1 MQAWLYAGFKTEKRN
16 YKNKIVKN
24 FTTVLKIAPAFL
36 LASTVMHAQTKDSA
50 TKEKKIEEVVL
61 IGYGA
66 KKKSDLTG
74 SVTAVSEKD
83 FNKGAIVSADQL
95 INGKAPGV
103 RITSDG
109 GAPDSKPNIRIR
121 GGASL
126 TANNNPLIVIDGVPL
141 DSSNPAGVSNPL
153 SLVNPNDIESF
164 SILKDA
170 SATAIYGSRA
180 SNGVIIITTKKGSSG
195 RMRINYSG
203 NISIGKVTKTIDVMD
218 GPTFEKFINEYNPAY
233 ASMLG
238 VMENGKQV
246 MHNTNWQDAIF
257 RTSVSTDHNLS
268 IRSNLF
274 KSIPARFSFGYN
286 NTQGIV
292 KTNDY
297 DRYTASMKLTPTLF
311 DNHLKVD
318 INIKNI
324 FSNKNTIDA
333 DGAIGAA
340 ITADPTKPIYNPDG
354 SYYQTFNG
362 YVMAGARNPVAIL
375 MQRTRPE
382 KVQKFLGNVELDYKM
397 HFLPDLRAVVNLGA
411 ESSYAKIREVYGDNA
426 LQSYRTVYQNNTA
439 VGGVYNPGLNYG
451 EEQNIF
457 NKLLDAYL
465 VYGKKYDDNFISKF
479 DIQGGYSYQ
488 NFDNKGSKQLFN
500 MDDPSGI
507 RQESPY
513 NKYINNYRNVL
524 NIQSFF
530 GRANIDIQNK
540 YLFTLSYRA
549 DGSSLFPS
557 NKRWGHFPAAAF
569 AWKINDEKWMEN
581 SGFSELKLR
590 LGWGKTGQ
598 QDITGSAGFYPYNP
612 LYEIGDTRYFYF
624 PRTILPNGAIIPEL
638 FTALPYNPYLTW
650 EKTTTYNAGVD
661 FGTKN
666 RRISGSIEYYYRKTT
681 DLLARVPFPSGQ
693 MLSNEFIDNV
703 GSLTNK
709 GFEASF
715 NVNPL
720 KSQVFNWDINGNIAY
735 NIGTVDDLKGRDKV
749 GANESSLA
757 FAGTGVLLAYHAVGQ
772 QPYSAWVYKQAY
784 DSNGRVI
791 PGAFVDQNGDGII
804 NDADK
809 SFVPL
814 RPKWTFGFGTSVNYK
829 NFDLSASF
837 RGQIGGKV
845 YYAAR
850 VNRGYTEA
858 SNPVNSNSLFN
869 VLNFYDGAADP
880 RFKTKG
886 DAEGLSDYNLH
897 DATFL
902 RCENITL
909 GYKFDKLFKGTSLRI
924 YGAVNNAFVITNK
937 YVGQDPENFNAIDA
951 NFYPRPRIYTFGVNL
966 DF

>member
-1 MQAWLYAGFKTEKRN
+1 MR
-16 YKNKIVKN
+16 N

-36 LASTVMHAQTKDSA
+36 LASSMMHAQTKDST

-95 INGKAPGV
+95 IAGKAPGV
-103 RITSDG
+103 RITSSG
-109 GAPDSKPNIRIR
+109 GAPDSAPNIRIR

-126 TANNNPLIVIDGVPL
+126 TANNNPLIVIDGIPL

-180 SNGVIIITTKKGSSG
+180 SNGVIIITTKKGTSG
-195 RMRINYSG
+195 KMRINYSG
-203 NISIGKVTKTIDVMD
+203 NISIGKVTKTLDVMD
-218 GPTFEKFINEYNPAY
+218 GPTFEKFINEYNPTFS
-233 ASMLG
+233 SMLG
-238 VMENGKQV
+238 VTENGQQK
-246 MHNTNWQDAIF
+246 MYNTNWQDEIF

-274 KSIPARFSFGYN
+274 KSMPARFSLGYN
-286 NTQGIV
+286 NTQGLV

-297 DRYTASMKLTPTLF
+297 DRYTASFKLTPTFL

-318 INIKNI
+318 INVKNI
-324 FSNKNTIDA
+324 ISKKNTIDEG
-333 DGAIGAA
+333 GAIGGA
-340 ITADPTKPIYNPDG
+340 ITADPTKPVYNEDG

-362 YVMAGARNPVAIL
+362 YLMTGATNPLAVL
-375 MQRTRPE
+375 TQRTRPE

-397 HFLPDLRAVVNLGA
+397 HFLPDLRAVLNLGA
-411 ESSYAKIREVYGDNA
+411 ESSHAEIRELYANNA
-426 LQSYRTVYQNNTA
+426 LQSYRTVYENSVP
-439 VGGVYNPGLNYG
+439 VGGIYNPGLNYG
-451 EEQNIF
+451 EDQNIF
-457 NKLLDAYL
+457 NRLLDAYL
-465 VYGKKYDDNFISKF
+465 VYSKNYGDKFISKF

-488 NFDNKGSKQLFN
+488 NFDNKGTKQLFN
-500 MDDPSGI
+500 TDSPTGV

-513 NKYINNYRNVL
+513 SKYANNYRNVL

-530 GRANIDIQNK
+530 GRANIDIENK

-549 DGSSLFPS
+549 DGSSLFPT
-557 NKRWGHFPAAAF
+557 NNRWGHFPAAAF
-569 AWKINDEKWMEN
+569 AWKVNDEKWMQN

-598 QDITGSAGFYPYNP
+598 QDITGAAGFYPYSP
-612 LYEIGDTRYFYF
+612 LYEIGDIRYFYF
-624 PRTILPNGAIIPEL
+624 PRTVLPDGSIIPEL
-638 FTALPYNPYLTW
+638 FTALPYNQNLTW
-650 EKTTTYNAGVD
+650 EKTTTYNAGLD
-661 FGTKN
+661 FSTKN
-666 RRISGSIEYYYRKTT
+666 RRLSGSLEYYHRKTT

-693 MLSNEFIDNV
+693 MLSNEFVDNV

-709 GFEASF
+709 GFEASL
-715 NVNPL
+715 NLVPIKTSNI
-720 KSQVFNWDINGNIAY
+720 NWELNGNIAY
-735 NIGTVDDLKGRDKV
+735 NIGNVDDLKGREKV
-749 GANESSLA
+749 AASESSLS
-757 FAGTGVLLAYHAVGQ
+757 FAGTGVLLAQHAVGQ
-772 QPYSAWVYKQAY
+772 QPYSAWVYQQVY
-784 DSNGRVI
+784 DNDGRVL
-791 PGAFVDQNGDGII
+791 PGVFVDRNGDGQI
-804 NDADK
+804 NDEDK
-809 SFVPL
+809 YFAPL
-814 RPKWTFGFGTSVNYK
+814 RPNWTFGFGTLFNYK

-858 SNPVNSNSLFN
+858 SNPVNSNSLYN

-880 RFKTKG
+880 RFASKT
-886 DAEGLSDYNLH
+886 DVEGLSDYNLH

-909 GYKFDKLFKGTSLRI
+909 GYKFDKLFKGTTLRV
-924 YGAVNNAFVITNK
+924 YGSVNNAFIITNN
-937 YVGQDPENFNAIDA
+937 YVGQDPENFNSIDA
-951 NFYPRPRIYTFGVNL
+951 NFYPRPRVYTFGVNL

>member
-1 MQAWLYAGFKTEKRN
+1 M
-16 YKNKIVKN
+16 KN

-36 LASTVMHAQTKDSA
+36 LASTMIHAQTDST

-74 SVTAVSEKD
+74 SITSVSEKD

-103 RITSDG
+103 RITSAG
-109 GAPDSKPNIRIR
+109 GAPDSAPNIRIR

-126 TANNNPLIVIDGVPL
+126 TANNNPLIVIDGIPL

-180 SNGVIIITTKKGSSG
+180 SNGVIIITTKKGTSG
-195 RMRINYSG
+195 KMRINYSG

-218 GPTFEKFINEYNPAY
+218 GPTFEKFINEYNPTF
-233 ASMLG
+233 SNMLG
-238 VMENGKQV
+238 VTENGQQK
-246 MHNTNWQDAIF
+246 MYNTNWQDEIF

-274 KSIPARFSFGYN
+274 KSMPARFSLGYN
-286 NTQGIV
+286 NTQGLV

-297 DRYTASMKLTPTLF
+297 DRYTASMKLTPTYL

-324 FSNKNTIDA
+324 ISKKNTIDEG
-333 DGAIGAA
+333 GAIGGA
-340 ITADPTKPIYNPDG
+340 ITADPTKPVYNEDG

-362 YVMAGARNPVAIL
+362 YLMTGATNPLAIL
-375 MQRTRPE
+375 MQRSRPE

-397 HFLPDLRAVVNLGA
+397 HFLPDLRAVLNLGA
-411 ESSYAKIREVYGDNA
+411 ESSHAEIREVYTDNA
-426 LQSYRTVYQNNTA
+426 LQSYRTVYLNSNP
-439 VGGVYNPGLNYG
+439 VGGIYNPGLNYG
-451 EEQNIF
+451 EDQNIF
-457 NKLLDAYL
+457 NRLMDAYL
-465 VYGKKYDDNFISKF
+465 AYSKSYDGKFISKF
-479 DIQGGYSYQ
+479 DVQGGYSYQ
-488 NFDNKGSKQLFN
+488 NFDNKGTKQLFN
-500 MDDPSGI
+500 TDSPTGI

-513 NKYINNYRNVL
+513 SKYANNYRNVL

-530 GRANIDIQNK
+530 GRANIDIQNR

-549 DGSSLFPS
+549 DGSSLFPT
-557 NKRWGHFPAAAF
+557 NNRWGHFPAAAF
-569 AWKINDEKWMEN
+569 AWKVNDEKWMQN

-598 QDITGSAGFYPYNP
+598 QDITGAAGFYPYSP
-612 LYEIGDTRYFYF
+612 LYEIGDIRYFYF
-624 PRTILPNGAIIPEL
+624 PRTVLPDGTTIPEL
-638 FTALPYNPYLTW
+638 FTALPYNSNLTW
-650 EKTTTYNAGVD
+650 EKTTTYNAGID
-661 FGTKN
+661 FSTKN
-666 RRISGSIEYYYRKTT
+666 RKLSGSVEYYQRKTT
-681 DLLARVPFPSGQ
+681 DLLAKVPFPSGQ
-693 MLSNEFIDNV
+693 MLSNEFVDNV

-709 GFEASF
+709 GFEASLNLAPF
-715 NVNPL
+715 KTTN
-720 KSQVFNWDINGNIAY
+720 FNWELNGNISY
-735 NIGTVDDLKGRDKV
+735 NIGNVDDLKGRERV
-749 GANESSLA
+749 QASESSLS
-757 FAGTGVLLAYHAVGQ
+757 FAGTGVILAQHAVGQ
-772 QPYSAWVYKQAY
+772 QPYSAWVYQQVY
-784 DSNGRVI
+784 DNDGRVL
-791 PGAFVDQNGDGII
+791 PGVFVDRNGDGQI
-804 NDADK
+804 NDEDK
-809 SFVPL
+809 YFVPL
-814 RPKWTFGFGTSVNYK
+814 RPNWTFGFGTIFNYK

-837 RGQIGGKV
+837 RGQFGGKV

-858 SNPVNSNSLFN
+858 SNPVNSNSLYN
-869 VLNFYDGAADP
+869 VLDFYNGAADP
-880 RFKTKG
+880 RFKSKT
-886 DAEGLSDYNLH
+886 DVEGLSDYNLH

-909 GYKFDKLFKGTSLRI
+909 GYKFDKLFKGTTLRV
-924 YGAVNNAFVITNK
+924 YGSVNNAFIITNN
-937 YVGQDPENFNAIDA
+937 YIGQDPENFNAIDA
-951 NFYPRPRIYTFGVNL
+951 NFYPRPRVYTFGVNL